1 MLARLRVEELPATK
15 LAGPV
20 FGLAPVRILARWSI
34 FDTSLLPDSCARA
47 LPSSSLPSSFALSRG
62 GSRKVRRGAAPG
74 GSQSRG
80 DFADDVLSSSAAA
93 PPPLSARGARHPR
106 PHSIRAMESRGAETS
121 RAAILAESMQ
131 RILAARRQAEVAA
144 AAENAGG
151 AFSLNTTGAAGRG
164 LGLAP
169 EDGRTRVAAAAA
181 GAGGAFGFGSGA
193 SGFAFGRASFG
204 SLTGSDQRP
213 GLLRREQDRQQDR
226 LRQQREQGQRL
237 IQQQVGSSPWFQ
249 LWWHSVSSSG
259 VVCRQAQRLQGSD
272 RISVR

>member
-1 MLARLRVEELPATK
+1 MLNDIAMSGGVDK
-15 LAGPV
+15 AGP
-20 FGLAPVRILARWSI
+20 
-34 FDTSLLPDSCARA
+34 
-47 LPSSSLPSSFALSRG
+47 
-62 GSRKVRRGAAPG
+62 
-74 GSQSRG
+74 
-80 DFADDVLSSSAAA
+80 AAA
-93 PPPLSARGARHPR
+93 PTDTVPLSDEEHGEEGRQESTADRGETAAEGTNGGLQAVVEQVLPAVNVEVTLEAQQ
-106 PHSIRAMESRGAETS
+106 RAMESRGAEAS
-121 RAAILAESMQ
+121 WAAILAESMQ
-131 RILAARRQAEVAA
+131 PTLAARQQAEVAS

-151 AFSLNTTGAAGRG
+151 AFGLNTTGAAGRG

-169 EDGRTRVAAAAA
+169 EDVRTRVAAA

-193 SGFAFGRASFG
+193 SGFAVGRASFG
-204 SLTGSDQRP
+204 SLTDSDQRP

-226 LRQQREQGQRL
+226 LLQQREQGQRL

>member
-1 MLARLRVEELPATK
+1 
-15 LAGPV
+15 
-20 FGLAPVRILARWSI
+20 
-34 FDTSLLPDSCARA
+34 
-47 LPSSSLPSSFALSRG
+47 
-62 GSRKVRRGAAPG
+62 
-74 GSQSRG
+74 
-80 DFADDVLSSSAAA
+80 
-93 PPPLSARGARHPR
+93 
-106 PHSIRAMESRGAETS
+106 
-121 RAAILAESMQ
+121 MQ

-204 SLTGSDQRP
+204 SLTDSDQRP